1 MAKRD
6 YYEVLGVERT
16 ASEDEIKKAYR
27 KTAMQWHPDR
37 NPGNA
42 EAEAKFKEATEA
54 YEVLRDAQQRARY
67 DQFGHAASGGGGFG
81 GGAQNFDGMDLSDA
95 LRNFMRDFG
104 GDSAFGDL
112 FGGAGGGRPRGP
124 ARGDDLQVRL
134 VLTLEEVASGI
145 EKKIRVKHLKRCE
158 PCKGRG
164 GSGESECPQCKGR
177 GQVRRVQQTMLGQ
190 FMSVTACP
198 RCEGEGSIVADP
210 CKTCRGDGRVSDSET
225 VNVKVPAGVAAG
237 NYIPL
242 RGMGD
247 AGMRGGPAGDLIVHL
262 EEKEHELFDRHG
274 DHLVLDLPVP
284 FSVMALG
291 GKVQVPL
298 LGGDKASLSVSAGTA
313 SGHMARMKGK
323 GLPGLRG
330 GRGDL
335 HVRLRVWVPSEL
347 SGHEKKLLED
357 LRKTEAQHVPPPSR
371 QLFERVRD
379 AFGG

>member
-81 GGAQNFDGMDLSDA
+81 GGAQGFDSMDLSDA

-104 GDSAFGDL
+104 GESPFGDL
-112 FGGAGGGRPRGP
+112 FGGAGGRPRGP

-134 VLTLEEVASGI
+134 ALTLEEVASGI

-247 AGMRGGPAGDLIVHL
+247 AGMRGGPAGDLIVHI
-262 EEKEHELFDRHG
+262 EEKEHELFERHG
-274 DHLVLDLPVP
+274 DHLVLDLPVAY
-284 FSVMALG
+284 SVMALG

>member
-1 MAKRD
+1 
-6 YYEVLGVERT
+6 
-16 ASEDEIKKAYR
+16 
-27 KTAMQWHPDR
+27 
-37 NPGNA
+37 
-42 EAEAKFKEATEA
+42 
-54 YEVLRDAQQRARY
+54 
-67 DQFGHAASGGGGFG
+67 
-81 GGAQNFDGMDLSDA
+81 
-95 LRNFMRDFG
+95 
-104 GDSAFGDL
+104 
-112 FGGAGGGRPRGP
+112 
-124 ARGDDLQVRL
+124 
-134 VLTLEEVASGI
+134 
-145 EKKIRVKHLKRCE
+145 
-158 PCKGRG
+158 
-164 GSGESECPQCKGR
+164 
-177 GQVRRVQQTMLGQ
+177 
-190 FMSVTACP
+190 
-198 RCEGEGSIVADP
+198 
-210 CKTCRGDGRVSDSET
+210 
-225 VNVKVPAGVAAG
+225 
-237 NYIPL
+237 
-242 RGMGD
+242 MGD